1 MRPSKTASACEPGGS
16 AATMIRGPVARSP
29 FSHQPVPRIAPA
41 AAQRGWQAAFRS
53 ISARVPRHH
62 LTEAD
67 RKRGRRGALAAERRD
82 ADARPTG
89 SANRRSA
96 SAGSAAT
103 RRGTTVDRTASAA
116 PASVSGSTP
125 RTDPAIRT
133 KIGSAPRASVIR
145 VDREGAV
152 LAPDLAGAMARA
164 GFGPTLEARELQH
177 ALISAIADRR
187 GCCSDFRAPFPPRS
201 WATTAT
207 RTASVRYMG
216 ARTPPP
222 GVLPAQALR
231 RGWNTGRYT
240 RHRRRCARRP
250 LACPYSN
257 SSASAVGCHDHD
269 VDRGNARLILATTG
283 TRATDASANTTF
295 DRRRCNLRSASIARG
310 PAQPDVYWFAFHWR
324 FGRRWRPR
332 RGKSEPRSMRHAAE
346 YRLFGSAGYRRSR

>member
-1 MRPSKTASACEPGGS
+1 MRFAIARRGRAASYARSSVAPAAGTTTIVSIVAATIATRPTPVRCHFARSVHLIPKMVNCAHLFRRHFRSEVATAFRTRTVRPSKTASACEPGGS

-41 AAQRGWQAAFRS
+41 AAQRGWRAAFRS

-133 KIGSAPRASVIR
+133 KIGCSPRASDMR
-145 VDREGAV
+145 GDREGAV
-152 LAPDLAGAMARA
+152 LAPDLAGAVARA

-177 ALISAIADRR
+177 ALTSAIADRR

-207 RTASVRYMG
+207 RTASVR
-216 ARTPPP
+216 
-222 GVLPAQALR
+222 
-231 RGWNTGRYT
+231 
-240 RHRRRCARRP
+240 
-250 LACPYSN
+250 
-257 SSASAVGCHDHD
+257 
-269 VDRGNARLILATTG
+269 
-283 TRATDASANTTF
+283 
-295 DRRRCNLRSASIARG
+295 
-310 PAQPDVYWFAFHWR
+310 
-324 FGRRWRPR
+324 
-332 RGKSEPRSMRHAAE
+332 
-346 YRLFGSAGYRRSR
+346 